1 MALHLGH
8 NPMSKTHEWRI
19 KFASFCSA
27 FAVGAAFLATCGP
40 GFAQPPQKSLPPRP
54 DASVSQPHRTRLI
67 LKDGSYQIVMSY
79 RVVGDRVR
87 YVSAERGGV
96 EEEMPA
102 SLVDFDATKRWERQH
117 AAPSEDD
124 ASRPTIDPELL
135 KEEAERASF
144 TPEVA
149 KDLRLPD
156 QDSVLGLD
164 VYRGT
169 NELAPMP
176 QSDGEL
182 NRNTAHNVLKA
193 VVNPMSSSHQLV
205 QLKGERAAV
214 QFHVNDPVLYIR
226 LGSEEPPSTGGA
238 PMTVDTHGASS
249 AMKDTPSG
257 GATSSRY
264 VIVRADVRQ
273 GTRIVASFKINALG
287 SVHQQEDVIETTQEV
302 LPGGHWMKLTPK
314 QPLTFGEYALMEVIS
329 DKEVNLGVWDF
340 GVHPTAPENRDVILP
355 EERRPASLERR
366 RPD

>member
-1 MALHLGH
+1 MRKEVL
-8 NPMSKTHEWRI
+8 MSKTQEMGI
-19 KFASFCSA
+19 KFSSFSA
-27 FAVGAAFLATCGP
+27 AMAVSAVFLATCGP
-40 GFAQPPQKSLPPRP
+40 LWAAQRAPQKSLPQA
-54 DASVSQPHRTRLI
+54 DVSNTQPHRTRLI
-67 LKDGSYQIVMSY
+67 LKDGSYQVVMSY

-87 YVSAERGGV
+87 YVSAERGGA
-96 EEEMPA
+96 EEEIPA
-102 SLVDFDATKRWERQH
+102 SLVDFEATKKWERQH

-124 ASRPTIDPELL
+124 ANRASTIDPELL
-135 KEEAERASF
+135 KEEAERASY

-164 VYRGT
+164 IYRGT
-169 NELAPMP
+169 TELAPMP

-193 VVNPMSSSHQLV
+193 AVNPLSSSHQLV

-214 QFHVNDPVLYIR
+214 QFHVDTPVLYIR
-226 LGSEEPPSTGGA
+226 IGSDAPPSTGGA

-249 AMKDTPSG
+249 AMKDAQG
-257 GATSSRY
+257 GGSADSRY

-273 GTRIVASFKINALG
+273 GVRVVASFKISMLG
-287 SVHQQEDVIETTQEV
+287 GVHQQEDVVETTQEI

-355 EERRPASLERR
+355 EPKRPLSLEHRRPE
-366 RPD
+366 